1 MSKRYQEPIELR
13 LAADHC
19 PRAFVWR
26 GRNYE
31 INEVL
36 KRWTVSGDWW
46 QQESRRL
53 HAVVAAKHYGELGQ
67 YEIVYVAKQKQWF
80 LHRVYD

>member
-1 MSKRYQEPIELR
+1 MSKRYQDPIELK
-13 LAADHC
+13 LADRR
-19 PRAFVWR
+19 PQAFVWR

-31 INEVL
+31 IKEVL

-46 QQESRRL
+46 QKESRRL
-53 HAVVAAKHYGELGQ
+53 HAVVTAKRYGEWGQ
-67 YEIVYVAKQKQWF
+67 YEIVYVAKQRQWF